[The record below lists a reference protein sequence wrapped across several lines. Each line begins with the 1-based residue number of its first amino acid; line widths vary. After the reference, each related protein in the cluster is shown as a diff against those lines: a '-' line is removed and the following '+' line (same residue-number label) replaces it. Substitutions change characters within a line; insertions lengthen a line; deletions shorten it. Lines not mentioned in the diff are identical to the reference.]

1 MISAEEARR
10 IVREQERQKNREIM
24 MYVEAEIEKAIK
36 KGKLSAKLPDMEL
49 PDSLKEELESLGY
62 VVTTFVWSICAE
74 KCTIIRWDK
83 A

>member
-1 MISAEEARR
+1 MISADEARR
-10 IVREQERQKNREIM
+10 VVLEQESQKNRKIM
-24 MYVEAEIEKAIK
+24 MYVEAEIEKAIEN
-36 KGKLSAKLPDMEL
+36 GKLSAQLVDIEL
-49 PDSLKEELESLGY
+49 PDSLKAELESLGY

>member
-1 MISAEEARR
+1 MISADEARR
-10 IVREQERQKNREIM
+10 VVLEQESQKNRKIM
-24 MYVEAEIEKAIK
+24 MYVEAEIEKAIEN
-36 KGKLSAKLPDMEL
+36 GKLSAKLVDIEL
-49 PDSLKEELESLGY
+49 PDSLKAELESLGY

>member
-1 MISAEEARR
+1 MISADEARR
-10 IVREQERQKNREIM
+10 VVLEQESQKNRKIM
-24 MYVEAEIEKAIK
+24 MYVEAEIEKAIEN
-36 KGKLSAKLPDMEL
+36 GKLSAKLPDVEL
-49 PDSLKEELESLGY
+49 PDPLKAELESLGY